1 MSLIV
6 QQITQQKQS
15 GPRGGPRYF
24 QNQSLTCRRR
34 WWLQKITITKKLLVQ
49 LTVSAEGVEV
59 DHFAGIKF
67 PKNGP
72 PITCDIDASTI
83 FIFSFE
89 GMVIQKG
96 VKFVLKKEFQSIT
109 KGNLD
114 FARRLLKLPD
124 KFMGVINFHFFAQ

>member
-1 MSLIV
+1 M
-6 QQITQQKQS
+6 
-15 GPRGGPRYF
+15 G
-24 QNQSLTCRRR
+24 
-34 WWLQKITITKKLLVQ
+34 
-49 LTVSAEGVEV
+49 AEGVEV
-59 DHFAGIKF
+59 DHLAGIKF
-67 PKNGP
+67 TKNGP
-72 PITCDIDASTI
+72 PVTGDIDASTI

-96 VKFVLKKEFQSIT
+96 VKFVLKKEFQPIT